1 MGSSGAFGGTGSS
14 GTFGGTG
21 SSGTFGKGGSSG
33 TFDSSSSHQHQNG
46 PFYPYSYYDP
56 YNNNQ
61 RPYTERRGYAAGGG
75 AELPTCRLSPWGI
88 VLSMASFFGSIWIL
102 IGIFNPE
109 QVPLGLNCSRVVKAN
124 SAFVSEIQ
132 VQNLRD
138 PGTVL
143 YTLSSQPALTE
154 SINWQ
159 QSYEAT
165 VEAFHHQE
173 WGFSLNKGSS
183 FKLSHDIKGTAQ
195 DTLVL
200 AFIQGKAAFEEWLND
215 PLDSS
220 KALRWYRIHGYG
232 SKDFEV
238 KTSDEY
244 YVAFGNLNSQDIQ
257 FSMELEFHSTLHSTK
272 GAIKTSTFTPERESI
287 SFPLS
292 LIGSTF
298 ILLRTPNASQ
308 VGVDV
313 WEVEVVYVTRWATFI
328 IIWGLIAMLVAV
340 IIGLEKG
347 WLGIVPRSGERVP
360 LMSPDVEQSTP
371 SHAASYPP
379 SFPPASAPPGECYD
393 NHQQR
398 VSDDHLCTVCLDAP
412 KDCFFDPCGHRCT
425 CYACGQRIQRGDKP
439 LCPICRQPINTVH
452 KIFDS

>member
-14 GTFGGTG
+14 GTFGGT
-21 SSGTFGKGGSSG
+21 GSSG

-56 YNNNQ
+56 Y
-61 RPYTERRGYAAGGG
+61 TERRGYAAGGG
-75 AELPTCRLSPWGI
+75 AQLPRYRLSPCGI
-88 VLSMASFFGSIWIL
+88 ALSIASFFGSIWML
-102 IGIFNPE
+102 IGFFNPG

-159 QSYEAT
+159 QSYEAN
-165 VEAFHHQE
+165 VDAFHHQE

-183 FKLSHDIKGTAQ
+183 IRLSHDIKGTAQ

-200 AFIQGKAAFEEWLND
+200 AFIEGKAAFKEWVNNPSD
-215 PLDSS
+215 AS
-220 KALRWYRIHGYG
+220 KALRWYRIHGSG

-244 YVAFGNLNSQDIQ
+244 YVAFGNLNSQNI
-257 FSMELEFHSTLHSTK
+257 
-272 GAIKTSTFTPERESI
+272 
-287 SFPLS
+287 
-292 LIGSTF
+292 
-298 ILLRTPNASQ
+298 Q

-313 WEVEVVYVTRWATFI
+313 WEVEVVYVRRWATFI
-328 IIWGLIAMLVAV
+328 IIWGLIAMVVAV
-340 IIGLEKG
+340 IIGLEIG

-425 CYACGQRIQRGDKP
+425 CYACGQR
-439 LCPICRQPINTVH
+439 
-452 KIFDS
+452 